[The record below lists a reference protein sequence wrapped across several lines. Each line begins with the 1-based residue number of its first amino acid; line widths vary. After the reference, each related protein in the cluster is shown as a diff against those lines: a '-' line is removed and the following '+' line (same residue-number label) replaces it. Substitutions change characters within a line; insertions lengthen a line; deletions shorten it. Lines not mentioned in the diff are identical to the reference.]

1 MTVSDGVKGRENMDP
16 HILAMRPLSEWHFN
30 VKRLTEFTHG
40 EILLVKQ
47 KRWKQ
52 PRKTRHIQV

>member
-1 MTVSDGVKGRENMDP
+1 VSDGVKGRENMDP

-47 KRWKQ
+47 KR
-52 PRKTRHIQV
+52 